1 MLTVFSH
8 MCIIAWLDNS
18 INYYGIREAADNF
31 YASYF
36 TDRQEYIGANQSR
49 PYNASYAW
57 SSSEF

>member
-1 MLTVFSH
+1 